1 MSKPLNPPAG
11 VASASLAQPRRSL
24 GLRILDLPAVRRSD
38 GLRSFFVGTW
48 LGWEIESNW
57 ADPFLFAVY
66 SIVRPVASVLILVVM
81 YSVITQGAFQEP
93 IFPYIYLGNALYIL
107 VGQIITG
114 VSWAII
120 DDREHYRVAKHLY
133 TAPISGYTYLFG
145 RGVARLIIGAISV
158 IITVGFG
165 MIAFKLPIR
174 LGSIDWALLV
184 ASSALGVTAL
194 AALGLIIG
202 AWTMTMARHYW
213 SVGEAV
219 SGAMYLFAGAIFP
232 LDVLPVWLR
241 WIGFLFP
248 VTYWLE
254 AARRALLGS
263 GAQGFV
269 TFADTSNAALLGIL
283 AAFTVVL
290 LVSSIY
296 FYRWAL
302 ASSKEQ
308 GLLDMESGY

>member
-11 VASASLAQPRRSL
+11 AASASLAQPRRSL
-24 GLRILDLPAVRRSD
+24 GSASSTCRRCGAAMDCAAS
-38 GLRSFFVGTW
+38 SSATW

-165 MIAFKLPIR
+165 MIVFKLPIR
-174 LGSIDWALLV
+174 LGSIDWAL
-184 ASSALGVTAL
+184 
-194 AALGLIIG
+194 
-202 AWTMTMARHYW
+202 
-213 SVGEAV
+213 
-219 SGAMYLFAGAIFP
+219 AGREHA
-232 LDVLPVWLR
+232 
-241 WIGFLFP
+241 
-248 VTYWLE
+248 
-254 AARRALLGS
+254 
-263 GAQGFV
+263 
-269 TFADTSNAALLGIL
+269 
-283 AAFTVVL
+283 
-290 LVSSIY
+290 
-296 FYRWAL
+296 RWA
-302 ASSKEQ
+302 
-308 GLLDMESGY
+308 

>member
-1 MSKPLNPPAG
+1 MTLTPS
-11 VASASLAQPRRSL
+11 RR
-24 GLRILDLPAVRRSD
+24 GLWLRVLDLPAVRRND
-38 GLRSFFVGTW
+38 GLRSFLVATW
-48 LGWEIESNW
+48 LGWQIESNW
-57 ADPFLFAVY
+57 ADPFLFAIY
-66 SIVRPVASVLILVVM
+66 SVVRPLASVLILVVM
-81 YSVITQGAFQEP
+81 YSVITQGAFGQP

-145 RGVARLIIGAISV
+145 RGVARLIIGTISV
-158 IITVGFG
+158 GITVGFG
-165 MIAFKLPIR
+165 MAVFKLPIR
-174 LGSIDWALLV
+174 PAAVDWLQLV
-184 ASSALGVTAL
+184 ASTALGVASL

-202 AWTMTMARHYW
+202 AWTMTMARHFW

-219 SGAMYLFAGAIFP
+219 SGAMYLFTGAIFP
-232 LDVLPVWLR
+232 LDILPAWLR
-241 WIGFLFP
+241 WVGFIFP

-254 AARRALLGS
+254 AARRALLGPGAS
-263 GAQGFV
+263 GFK
-269 TFADTSNAALLGIL
+269 TFAAFSNAALLGIL
-283 AAFTVVL
+283 AAFTAAL
-290 LVSSIY
+290 LTGSIF

-302 ASSKEQ
+302 DNAKEK

>member
-1 MSKPLNPPAG
+1 MTLTPS
-11 VASASLAQPRRSL
+11 RR
-24 GLRILDLPAVRRSD
+24 GLWLRVLDLPAVRRND
-38 GLRSFFVGTW
+38 GLRSFLVATW
-48 LGWEIESNW
+48 LGWQIESNW
-57 ADPFLFAVY
+57 ADPFLFATY
-66 SIVRPVASVLILVVM
+66 SVVRPLASVMILVVM

-145 RGVARLIIGAISV
+145 RGVARLIIGTISV
-158 IITVGFG
+158 GITVGFG
-165 MIAFKLPIR
+165 MAVFKLPIR
-174 LGSIDWALLV
+174 PAAIDWPLLL
-184 ASSALGVTAL
+184 ASTALGVAAL
-194 AALGLIIG
+194 AGLGLIIG
-202 AWTMTMARHYW
+202 TWPMTMARHFW

-219 SGAMYLFAGAIFP
+219 SGAMYLFTGAIFP
-232 LDVLPVWLR
+232 IDILPAWLR
-241 WIGFLFP
+241 WIGFIFP

-254 AARRALLGS
+254 AARRALLGP
-263 GAQGFV
+263 GAAGFT
-269 TFADTSNAALLGIL
+269 TFVAFSNAALLGIL
-283 AAFTVVL
+283 AAFTAAL
-290 LVSSIY
+290 LTGSVF

-302 ASSKEQ
+302 DNTKEK

>member
-1 MSKPLNPPAG
+1 MT
-11 VASASLAQPRRSL
+11 LAQRL
-24 GLRILDLPAVRRSD
+24 LDLPSVRRSD
-38 GLRSFFVGTW
+38 GLRSFLVATW

-66 SIVRPVASVLILVVM
+66 SIVRPLASVLILVVM
-81 YSVITQGAFQEP
+81 YSIITQGAFQEP

-107 VGQIITG
+107 VGVVITG

-120 DDREHYRVAKHLY
+120 DDREHYRMAKHLY
-133 TAPISGYTYLFG
+133 TAPLNGYSYLFG

-158 IITVGFG
+158 LITIGFG
-165 MIAFKLPIR
+165 VIAFKLPIR
-174 LGSIDWALLV
+174 LATINWPLLIT
-184 ASSALGVTAL
+184 STALGVTSL

-202 AWTMTMARHYW
+202 AWTMTMARHFW

-219 SGAMYLFAGAIFP
+219 AGGMYLFTGAIFP
-232 LDVLPVWLR
+232 LDILPAWLR

-254 AARRALLGS
+254 AARRALLGP
-263 GAQGFV
+263 GAAGFQ
-269 TFADTSNAALLGIL
+269 TFAELSNAALLGIL
-283 AAFTVVL
+283 AGFAVVL
-290 LVSSIY
+290 VVGSTH

-302 ASSKEQ
+302 HTAKDR
-308 GLLDMESGY
+308 GLVDMESGY